1 MPRAPVTTTYDVGNP
16 GPGFGHE
23 QKWAGKNLL
32 MESKPSP
39 LNNLNKWISNIYKQT
54 INYQHRI
61 AATQKDHILYC
72 TTRMKDKINVDSTMA
87 ISVKYMITL

>member
-1 MPRAPVTTTYDVGNP
+1 MVWIPLTGFSPPHFCSCPKP
-16 GPGFGHE
+16 GPGFPTSYVVVTG
-23 QKWAGKNLL
+23 A
-32 MESKPSP
+32 
-39 LNNLNKWISNIYKQT
+39 KQT

-87 ISVKYMITL
+87 ISVKYIITL

>member
-1 MPRAPVTTTYDVGNP
+1 MTLEIQVLVLDTNKSG
-16 GPGFGHE
+16 
-23 QKWAGKNLL
+23 AGKNLL